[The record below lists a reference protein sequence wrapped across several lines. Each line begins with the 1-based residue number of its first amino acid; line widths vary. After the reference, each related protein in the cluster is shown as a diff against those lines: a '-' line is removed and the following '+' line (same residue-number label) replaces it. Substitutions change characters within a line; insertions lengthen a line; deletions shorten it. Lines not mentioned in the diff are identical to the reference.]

1 MVGGLAA
8 TTYDPLFESAWLKW
22 AQAIVHA
29 QALEADIA
37 AWIQHDPN
45 PVRTFRTEYNAKRHG
60 FAVVVEDVAPM
71 PVRWRLLL
79 GDIANNYRAS
89 LDHLAWALVSR
100 GKMPPGSGLLTEQQE
115 KAVYFPIC
123 DDRADFNAQIRT
135 PKKARTR
142 LKLPAIRR
150 TDAAIVRRAQPYHRG
165 PSRRPMDS
173 FVLLGDINN
182 GDKHRTIQPLWAYPS
197 RIDIEVTHMRNCVLR
212 GTEIWK
218 RRGDPLDKEAEIAF
232 LPGRRLGPDPE
243 LEMRLRVTSRPTIG
257 NRISVREW
265 HTKTGIGIFKLLR
278 EFSQQPASIHEI
290 GATWAE
296 LPPQTVST

>member
-1 MVGGLAA
+1 VGDVP
-8 TTYDPLFESAWLKW
+8 TSVYDSAFESAWLKW

-29 QALEADIA
+29 QSLEADIA
-37 AWIQHDPN
+37 IWADNDPD
-45 PVRTFRTEYNAKRHG
+45 PVGAFRTEYHAKRHG

-79 GDIANNYRAS
+79 GDIANNYRAA
-89 LDHLAWALVSR
+89 LDHLAWTLVGR
-100 GKMPPGSGLLTEQQE
+100 GRMPPGSGRLTRKQE

-123 DDRADFNAQIRT
+123 EDRESFNAEIRVPDN
-135 PKKARTR
+135 PKMR

-150 TDAAIVRRAQPYHRG
+150 ADAAIARRAQPYHRG
-165 PSRRPMDS
+165 PTKRPMDP
-173 FVLLGDINN
+173 FVLLTAINT

-212 GTEIWK
+212 GTEVWK
-218 RRGDPLDKEAEIAF
+218 RRGDPLDNEAEIAF
-232 LPGRRLGPDPE
+232 LPARRLGPDPE
-243 LEMRLRVTSRPTIG
+243 LEMQLRVSSTPTIG

-265 HTKTGIGIFKLLR
+265 HAKTGIAIFRLLR

-296 LPPQTVST
+296 LPPQPAAT